1 MTALLPP
8 FVLAVVA
15 GVIVLG
21 VLIFVHELGH
31 FLAAKSVGIGVIRF
45 SFGLGPRT
53 RLRRTI
59 GETEYCLSWLPLGGY
74 VKMAGLEEEGAAG
87 ALEGPPGGG
96 AWPKER
102 TFEGKP
108 LWARVYV
115 IAAGVLMNALFAVG
129 VYALLAGT
137 YGVPADRPPV
147 IGAVDTTALPRGA
160 AALARLRPG
169 DRIVRIGRDTVQG
182 WSDIASA
189 LLTSTDRMLRIQVAG
204 RAEPVVLEVPA
215 SEQEARG
222 KVLSA
227 LTPWI
232 GAEIG
237 TVVAGGPA
245 DRAGIRPGDRI
256 VRAGADTVRV
266 PSDFTGV
273 IEASPG
279 RPVALVV
286 RRGGAELP
294 LTVTPLA
301 ESERDSSTGAMREVG
316 KVRVSVSGERPPL
329 RRYGALGAVGQGFAQ
344 AGQAAGLVL
353 FTLKGLV
360 LGQLSLRD
368 VGGPILIGQVS
379 GEVARLG
386 LEPFLSFLALFSMNL
401 AVLNLLPI
409 PVLDGG
415 HLLFLAIE
423 GVRRKPLSERVRL
436 RWTQVGFAVLV
447 AIMVLALANDVLRL
461 VR

>member
-1 MTALLPP
+1 MAHLPP
-8 FVLAVVA
+8 FVLSIA
-15 GVIVLG
+15 GFVIVVG

-53 RLRRTI
+53 PLRRTV

-74 VKMAGLEEEGAAG
+74 VKMAGLEEEGVAG
-87 ALEGPPGGG
+87 QLEGPPGGG
-96 AWPKER
+96 TWPKER

-115 IAAGVLMNALFAVG
+115 IAAGVVMNALFAVLVYG
-129 VYALLAGT
+129 VLAGT
-137 YGVPADRPPV
+137 YGVPEDRAPV
-147 IGAVDTTALPRGA
+147 IGAVDTTSLPLGA

-169 DRIVRIGRDTVQG
+169 DRIVRINGDTVEG
-182 WSDIASA
+182 WSDVVSGVVATADKMI
-189 LLTSTDRMLRIQVAG
+189 RIEVAG
-204 RAEPVVLEVPA
+204 GAEPVVLEVPA
-215 SEQEARG
+215 SEHDARA
-222 KVLSA
+222 KVLGA
-227 LTPWI
+227 LSPWVNAVI
-232 GAEIG
+232 GS
-237 TVVAGGPA
+237 VVAGGPA
-245 DRAGIRPGDRI
+245 DRAGIQPGDRI
-256 VRAGADTVRV
+256 VRADTVAVRR
-266 PSDFTGV
+266 PEDFTRV
-273 IEASPG
+273 IEAHPG

-286 RRGGAELP
+286 QRGGADLP

-301 ESERDSSTGAMREVG
+301 ESERDPSTGVVRQVG
-316 KVRVSVSGERPPL
+316 KVRVGVSGEQTPL
-329 RRYGALGAVGQGFAQ
+329 RRYHGLGAVGQGFAQ

-360 LGQLSLRD
+360 VGQLSLRE
-368 VGGPILIGQVS
+368 VGGPIFIGQIS

-447 AIMVLALANDVLRL
+447 AIMLLALANDVLRL
-461 VR
+461 VK